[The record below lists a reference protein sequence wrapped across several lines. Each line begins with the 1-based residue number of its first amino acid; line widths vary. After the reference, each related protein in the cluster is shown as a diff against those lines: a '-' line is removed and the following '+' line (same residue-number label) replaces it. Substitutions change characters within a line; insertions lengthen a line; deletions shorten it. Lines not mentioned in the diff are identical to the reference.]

1 MSTTILVVEDD
12 GLIRMDLSD
21 ILIDRGFAV
30 LQAGNADEAIEIM
43 EQTPLLHA
51 LVTDIDMPG
60 SMNGLELAR
69 HVAETRP
76 ECAIA
81 VISGRYSPSQGA
93 LPAKARFLSKPVS
106 EEAVARNLAELGIT
120 ER

>member
-12 GLIRMDLSD
+12 GLIRMDLAD
-21 ILIDRGFAV
+21 TLADQGFAI
-30 LQAGNADEAIEIM
+30 LEAGNADEAIEIL
-43 EQTPLLHA
+43 EQTPLIHA

-69 HVAETRP
+69 HVAEIRP
-76 ECAIA
+76 DCAIA

-93 LPAKARFLSKPVS
+93 FPAKARFLSKPVT
-106 EEAVARNLAELGIT
+106 EEVVAHTLKALGVM
-120 ER
+120 